1 MSDALFQSM
10 NVHGV
15 KKITVG
21 KTEGDYNWRTITIVG
36 ENFEFTVTVFPEND
50 DEVVEVV
57 NPS

>member
-21 KTEGDYNWRTITIVG
+21 KTEGDYRASLWLARYLRDLGINAKGRDNG
-36 ENFEFTVTVFPEND
+36 K
-50 DEVVEVV
+50 
-57 NPS
+57 